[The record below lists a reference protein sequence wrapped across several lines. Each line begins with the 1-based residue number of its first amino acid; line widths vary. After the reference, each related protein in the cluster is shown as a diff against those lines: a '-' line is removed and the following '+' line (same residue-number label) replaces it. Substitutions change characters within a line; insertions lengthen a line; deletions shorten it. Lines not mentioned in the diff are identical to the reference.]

1 MTNEQIV
8 VALIIFGVAIVALA
22 FIFKHYKTAKF
33 EEKTKHEAY
42 NNMTKGGD
50 LIDTVLDIAP
60 VYDPVPPV
68 KDDYSIKK
76 QKEKAQKQVEQVIF
90 LTEKEKN
97 GVKICSRCDAE
108 NKPENKFCLVCG
120 YRLGGDN

>member
-1 MTNEQIV
+1 MGVIIFIIIGL
-8 VALIIFGVAIVALA
+8 LIIAVELTIRYLISRRERV
-22 FIFKHYKTAKF
+22 
-33 EEKTKHEAY
+33 EKTKHEAY
-42 NNMTKGGD
+42 NNMKKGGD
-50 LIDTVLDIAP
+50 LTETILNIAP

-90 LTEKEKN
+90 LTEKKKN
-97 GVKICSRCDAE
+97 GVKICLRCDAE

-120 YRLGGDN
+120 YRLGGDD

>member
-1 MTNEQIV
+1 MGVIIFIIIGL
-8 VALIIFGVAIVALA
+8 LIIAVELTIRYLISRRERV
-22 FIFKHYKTAKF
+22 
-33 EEKTKHEAY
+33 EKTKHEAY
-42 NNMTKGGD
+42 NNMKKGGD
-50 LIDTVLDIAP
+50 LTETILNIAP

-97 GVKICSRCDAE
+97 GVKICLRCDAE

-120 YRLGGDN
+120 YRLGGDD

>member
-1 MTNEQIV
+1 MGVIIFIIIGL
-8 VALIIFGVAIVALA
+8 LIIAVELTIRYLISRRERV
-22 FIFKHYKTAKF
+22 
-33 EEKTKHEAY
+33 EKTKHEAY
-42 NNMTKGGD
+42 NNMKKGGD
-50 LIDTVLDIAP
+50 LTDTVLNIAP
-60 VYDPVPPV
+60 VYNPVPPV
-68 KDDYSIKK
+68 KDDYSVKK

-120 YRLGGDN
+120 YRLGGDD

>member
-1 MTNEQIV
+1 MGVIIFIIIGL
-8 VALIIFGVAIVALA
+8 LIIAVELTIRYLISRRERV
-22 FIFKHYKTAKF
+22 
-33 EEKTKHEAY
+33 EKTKHEAY
-42 NNMTKGGD
+42 NNMKKGGD
-50 LIDTVLDIAP
+50 LTDTVPNIAP
-60 VYDPVPPV
+60 VYNPVPPV

-97 GVKICSRCDAE
+97 GVKICLRCDAE

-120 YRLGGDN
+120 YRLGGDD

>member
-1 MTNEQIV
+1 MGVIIFIIIGL
-8 VALIIFGVAIVALA
+8 LIIAVELTIRYLISRRERV
-22 FIFKHYKTAKF
+22 
-33 EEKTKHEAY
+33 EKTKHEAY
-42 NNMTKGGD
+42 NNMKKGGD
-50 LIDTVLDIAP
+50 LTETVLNIAP

-90 LTEKEKN
+90 LTEKKKN
-97 GVKICSRCDAE
+97 GVKICLRCDAE

-120 YRLGGDN
+120 YRLGGDD

>member
-1 MTNEQIV
+1 MGVIIFIIIGL
-8 VALIIFGVAIVALA
+8 LIIAVELTIRYLISRRERA
-22 FIFKHYKTAKF
+22 
-33 EEKTKHEAY
+33 EKTKHEAY
-42 NNMTKGGD
+42 NNMKKGGD
-50 LIDTVLDIAP
+50 LTETVLNIAP

-97 GVKICSRCDAE
+97 GVKICLRCDAE

-120 YRLGGDN
+120 YRLGGDD

>member
-1 MTNEQIV
+1 MGVIIFIIIGL
-8 VALIIFGVAIVALA
+8 LIIAVELTIRYLISRRERV
-22 FIFKHYKTAKF
+22 
-33 EEKTKHEAY
+33 EKTKHEAY
-42 NNMTKGGD
+42 NNMKKGGD
-50 LIDTVLDIAP
+50 LTDTVLNIAP
-60 VYDPVPPV
+60 VYNPVPPV

-97 GVKICSRCDAE
+97 GVKICLRCDAE

-120 YRLGGDN
+120 YRLGGDD

>member
-1 MTNEQIV
+1 MGVIIFIIIGL
-8 VALIIFGVAIVALA
+8 LIIAVELTIRYLISRRERV
-22 FIFKHYKTAKF
+22 
-33 EEKTKHEAY
+33 EKTKHEAY
-42 NNMTKGGD
+42 NNMKKGGD
-50 LIDTVLDIAP
+50 LTDTVLNIAP
-60 VYDPVPPV
+60 VYNPVPHV

-97 GVKICSRCDAE
+97 GVKICLRCDAE

-120 YRLGGDN
+120 YRLGGDD

>member
-1 MTNEQIV
+1 MGVIIFIIIGL
-8 VALIIFGVAIVALA
+8 LIIAVELTIRYLISRRERV
-22 FIFKHYKTAKF
+22 
-33 EEKTKHEAY
+33 EKTKHEAY
-42 NNMTKGGD
+42 NNMKKGGD
-50 LIDTVLDIAP
+50 LTETVLNIAP

-68 KDDYSIKK
+68 KDDYSVKK

-120 YRLGGDN
+120 YRLGGDD

>member
-1 MTNEQIV
+1 MGVIIFIIIGL
-8 VALIIFGVAIVALA
+8 LIIAVELTIRYL
-22 FIFKHYKTAKF
+22 ISRRERT
-33 EEKTKHEAY
+33 EKTKHEAY
-42 NNMTKGGD
+42 NNMKKGGD
-50 LIDTVLDIAP
+50 LTETVLNIAP

-68 KDDYSIKK
+68 KDDYSVKK

-120 YRLGGDN
+120 YRLGGDD